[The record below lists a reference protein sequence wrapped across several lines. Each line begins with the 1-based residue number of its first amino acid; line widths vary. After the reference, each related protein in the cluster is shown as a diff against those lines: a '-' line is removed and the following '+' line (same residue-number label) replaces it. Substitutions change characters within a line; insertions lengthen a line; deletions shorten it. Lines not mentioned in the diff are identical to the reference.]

1 MSRFK
6 AEKTVVAHLS
16 SALDAAVS
24 VSVPQEMPTRL
35 VTVERVGGSN
45 DGVAVDRPRI
55 AVQSWAQTWS
65 AALDL
70 AHEVDAAMSSL
81 AGARGVALVEL
92 EQMYAHPDE
101 NKKPRYQCVYAL
113 VAHLYV

>member
-35 VTVERVGGSN
+35 VTV
-45 DGVAVDRPRI
+45 
-55 AVQSWAQTWS
+55 
-65 AALDL
+65 
-70 AHEVDAAMSSL
+70 
-81 AGARGVALVEL
+81 
-92 EQMYAHPDE
+92 
-101 NKKPRYQCVYAL
+101 
-113 VAHLYV
+113 

>member
-1 MSRFK
+1 MERFK
-6 AEKTVVAHLS
+6 VERTVVTHLAA
-16 SALDAAVS
+16 ALGVR
-24 VSVPQEMPTRL
+24 VVLTVPADKPDRL

-65 AALDL
+65 AALGL
-70 AHEVDAAMSSL
+70 AHEVDAAMSAL
-81 AGARGVALVEL
+81 AGTSGVALVEL